1 MKVLV
6 VGSGGREHAIVDALS
21 RNPKIERIYA
31 APGNGGIAAQAEI
44 LPIPVVDIEFLAEY
58 ARRAKIDLTFI
69 GPEVPLSLG
78 VVDLFRQKGLKVVG
92 PTAEHAQLEASKI
105 HAKRFFKANGIP
117 TAAFAEFTSA
127 QEAYRY
133 LDTVSA
139 PIVIKADGLA
149 AGKGVVVAQTLEQAR
164 AAVHDFMEARSMGD
178 AGTKLVIEE
187 CMTGEEASFLVF
199 ADGTAFH
206 PMVVSQDHKRRF
218 DGDEGP
224 NTGGM
229 GAYSIDT
236 ILTKSQHDAVISS
249 IIRPTLS
256 AAKTYNGILYAGLM
270 LTPAGPK
277 IIEYNCRFG
286 DPETQVILPRLKT
299 DLLEI
304 FMDMADHRLA
314 SRSVEWSSDVA
325 ATVVLVASGYPG
337 KVENGKRNVL
347 ISGLDAAAKLDGV
360 RVYHA
365 GTRLEDGHVY
375 TAGGRILNV
384 TARGATLSQALDR
397 AYAAA
402 EVIRFDGKDYR
413 KDIGKKGLAKA

>member
-6 VGSGGREHAIVDALS
+6 VGSGGREHAIVDTLS
-21 RNPKIERIYA
+21 RNPKIQQIYA
-31 APGNGGIAAQAEI
+31 APGNGGIAAQAR
-44 LPIPVVDIEFLAEY
+44 LVPIAADNIQALVDFAGSE
-58 ARRAKIDLTFI
+58 KIDLTFI

-78 VVDLFRQKGLKVVG
+78 VVDLFRASGLKVVG
-92 PTAEHAQLEASKI
+92 PAAEHAQLEASKI

-133 LDTVSA
+133 LETVSA
-139 PIVIKADGLA
+139 PIVVKADGLA
-149 AGKGVVVAQTLEQAR
+149 AGKGVVVAQTMDQAR
-164 AAVHDFMEARSMGD
+164 AAVHDFMESRSMGE

-218 DGDEGP
+218 DGDQGP

-236 ILTKSQHDAVISS
+236 ILTKAQHEAVISS
-249 IIRPTLS
+249 IIRPTLT

-299 DLLEI
+299 DLLDV
-304 FMDMADHRLA
+304 FMDMAEHRLA
-314 SRSVEWSSDVA
+314 SRAVEWSTEVA

-337 KVENGKRNVL
+337 KVENGKR
-347 ISGLDAAAKLDGV
+347 IEGLDAAARLEGV
-360 RVYHA
+360 KIYHA

-397 AYAAA
+397 AYGAA

-413 KDIGKKGLAKA
+413 KDIGKKGLAKANA